1 MVLYDREE
9 NEDTYETVYRIRIE
23 GMRMTLREGTIGN
36 SYQVTEIQLEGKV
49 KRRLQ
54 MLGMTKGTEVRVL
67 NNKKSGSVIM
77 KVRGTR
83 FAIGKRIAEG
93 ILVEEGAYEQ

>member
-1 MVLYDREE
+1 
-9 NEDTYETVYRIRIE
+9 
-23 GMRMTLREGTIGN
+23 MTLREGTIGN
-36 SYQVTEIQLEGKV
+36 KYQVKEIQLEDKV

-54 MLGMTKGTEVRVL
+54 MLGMTKGTGVQVL
-67 NNKKSGSVIM
+67 NNKKSGSIIM

>member
-1 MVLYDREE
+1 
-9 NEDTYETVYRIRIE
+9 
-23 GMRMTLREGTIGN
+23 MTLREGTIGN
-36 SYQVTEIQLEGKV
+36 KYQVKEIQLEDKV

-54 MLGMTKGTEVRVL
+54 MLGMTKGTGVQVL
-67 NNKKSGSVIM
+67 NNKKSGSIIM

-83 FAIGKRIAEG
+83 FAIGRRIAEG

>member
-1 MVLYDREE
+1 
-9 NEDTYETVYRIRIE
+9 
-23 GMRMTLREGTIGN
+23 MTLREGTIGN
-36 SYQVTEIQLEGKV
+36 KYQVKEIQLEDKV

-54 MLGMTKGTEVRVL
+54 MLGMTKGTGVQVL
-67 NNKKSGSVIM
+67 NNKKSGSFIM

>member
-1 MVLYDREE
+1 
-9 NEDTYETVYRIRIE
+9 
-23 GMRMTLREGTIGN
+23 MTLREGTIGN
-36 SYQVTEIQLEGKV
+36 RYQVKEIRLEDKA

-54 MLGMTKGTEVRVL
+54 MLGMTKGTEVRIL
-67 NNKKSGSVIM
+67 NNKKSGSIIM

-83 FAIGKRIAEG
+83 FAIGRRIAEG

>member
-1 MVLYDREE
+1 
-9 NEDTYETVYRIRIE
+9 
-23 GMRMTLREGTIGN
+23 MTLREGTIGN
-36 SYQVTEIQLEGKV
+36 RYQVKEIRLEDKV

-67 NNKKSGSVIM
+67 NNKKSGSIIM

-83 FAIGKRIAEG
+83 FAVGRRIAEG

>member
-1 MVLYDREE
+1 
-9 NEDTYETVYRIRIE
+9 
-23 GMRMTLREGTIGN
+23 MTLREGTIGN
-36 SYQVTEIQLEGKV
+36 KYQVKEIQLEEKV

-54 MLGMTKGTEVRVL
+54 MLGMTKGTGVQVL
-67 NNKKSGSVIM
+67 NNKKSGSIIM

>member
-1 MVLYDREE
+1 
-9 NEDTYETVYRIRIE
+9 
-23 GMRMTLREGTIGN
+23 MTLREGTIG
-36 SYQVTEIQLEGKV
+36 SRYQVTEIQLEDKV

-67 NNKKSGSVIM
+67 NNKKSGSIIM

>member
-1 MVLYDREE
+1 
-9 NEDTYETVYRIRIE
+9 
-23 GMRMTLREGTIGN
+23 MTLREGTIGS
-36 SYQVTEIQLEGKV
+36 SYQVTEIELEDKV

-67 NNKKSGSVIM
+67 NNKKSGSIIM

-93 ILVEEGAYEQ
+93 ILVKEGDYE

>member
-1 MVLYDREE
+1 
-9 NEDTYETVYRIRIE
+9 
-23 GMRMTLREGTIGN
+23 MTLRQGTIGN
-36 SYQVTEIQLEGKV
+36 KYQVKEIQLEDKV

-54 MLGMTKGTEVRVL
+54 MLGMTKGTGVQVL
-67 NNKKSGSVIM
+67 NNKKSGSIIM

-83 FAIGKRIAEG
+83 FAIGRRIAEG

>member
-1 MVLYDREE
+1 
-9 NEDTYETVYRIRIE
+9 
-23 GMRMTLREGTIGN
+23 MTLRQGTIGN
-36 SYQVTEIQLEGKV
+36 KYQVKEIQLEDKV

-54 MLGMTKGTEVRVL
+54 MLGMTKGTGVQVL
-67 NNKKSGSVIM
+67 NNKKSGSIIM

>member
-1 MVLYDREE
+1 
-9 NEDTYETVYRIRIE
+9 
-23 GMRMTLREGTIGN
+23 MTLREGTIGN
-36 SYQVTEIQLEGKV
+36 QYQVKEIQLEDKV

-67 NNKKSGSVIM
+67 NNKKSGSIIM

-83 FAIGKRIAEG
+83 FAVGRRIAEG
-93 ILVEEGAYEQ
+93 ILVEEGTYEQ

>member
-1 MVLYDREE
+1 
-9 NEDTYETVYRIRIE
+9 
-23 GMRMTLREGTIGN
+23 MTLREGTIGN
-36 SYQVTEIQLEGKV
+36 KYQVKEIQLEDKV

-54 MLGMTKGTEVRVL
+54 MLGMTKGTEVQVL
-67 NNKKSGSVIM
+67 NNKKSGSIIM

>member
-1 MVLYDREE
+1 
-9 NEDTYETVYRIRIE
+9 
-23 GMRMTLREGTIGN
+23 MTLREGTIGN
-36 SYQVTEIQLEGKV
+36 QYQVKEIQLEDKV

-67 NNKKSGSVIM
+67 NNKKSGSIIM

-83 FAIGKRIAEG
+83 FAVGRRIAEG

>member
-1 MVLYDREE
+1 
-9 NEDTYETVYRIRIE
+9 
-23 GMRMTLREGTIGN
+23 MTLREGTIGN
-36 SYQVTEIQLEGKV
+36 KYQVKEIQLEDKV

-54 MLGMTKGTEVRVL
+54 MLGMTKGTGVQVL
-67 NNKKSGSVIM
+67 HNKKSGSIIM

>member
-1 MVLYDREE
+1 
-9 NEDTYETVYRIRIE
+9 
-23 GMRMTLREGTIGN
+23 MTLREGTIG
-36 SYQVTEIQLEGKV
+36 SRYEIIEIRLEDKV

-54 MLGMTKGTEVRVL
+54 MLGLTKGTAVWVL

-83 FAIGKRIAEG
+83 FAAGRRIAEG
-93 ILVEEGAYEQ
+93 KIFW

>member
-1 MVLYDREE
+1 
-9 NEDTYETVYRIRIE
+9 
-23 GMRMTLREGTIGN
+23 MTLREGTIGN
-36 SYQVTEIQLEGKV
+36 QYQVKEIQLEDKV

-54 MLGMTKGTEVRVL
+54 MLGMTKGTEVRIL
-67 NNKKSGSVIM
+67 NNKKSGSIIM

-83 FAIGKRIAEG
+83 FAIGRRIAEG

>member
-1 MVLYDREE
+1 
-9 NEDTYETVYRIRIE
+9 
-23 GMRMTLREGTIGN
+23 MTLREGTIGN
-36 SYQVTEIQLEGKV
+36 KYQVKEIQLEDKV

-54 MLGMTKGTEVRVL
+54 MLGMTKGTGVQVL
-67 NNKKSGSVIM
+67 NNKKSGSIIM
-77 KVRGTR
+77 KGRGTR

>member
-1 MVLYDREE
+1 
-9 NEDTYETVYRIRIE
+9 
-23 GMRMTLREGTIGN
+23 MTLREGTIGN
-36 SYQVTEIQLEGKV
+36 RYQVKEIRLEDKV

-54 MLGMTKGTEVRVL
+54 MLGMTKGTGVQVL
-67 NNKKSGSVIM
+67 NNKKSGSIIM

>member
-1 MVLYDREE
+1 
-9 NEDTYETVYRIRIE
+9 
-23 GMRMTLREGTIGN
+23 MTLREGIIGN
-36 SYQVTEIQLEGKV
+36 KYQVKDIQLEDKV

-54 MLGMTKGTEVRVL
+54 MLGMTKGTGVRVL

-83 FAIGKRIAEG
+83 FAIGRRIAEG

>member
-1 MVLYDREE
+1 
-9 NEDTYETVYRIRIE
+9 
-23 GMRMTLREGTIGN
+23 MTLREGTIGN
-36 SYQVTEIQLEGKV
+36 KYQVKEIQLEDKV

-54 MLGMTKGTEVRVL
+54 MLGMTKGTEVRIL
-67 NNKKSGSVIM
+67 NNKKSGSIIM

-83 FAIGKRIAEG
+83 FAIGRRIAEG

>member
-1 MVLYDREE
+1 
-9 NEDTYETVYRIRIE
+9 
-23 GMRMTLREGTIGN
+23 MTLREGIIGN
-36 SYQVTEIQLEGKV
+36 RYQVKDIQLEDKV

-54 MLGMTKGTEVRVL
+54 MLGMTKGTGVRVL

-83 FAIGKRIAEG
+83 FAIGRRIAEG
-93 ILVEEGAYEQ
+93 ILVEEDVYEQ

>member
-1 MVLYDREE
+1 MRWQRQW
-9 NEDTYETVYRIRIE
+9 RIQ
-23 GMRMTLREGTIGN
+23 MNLREGKIGN
-36 SYQVTEIQLEGKV
+36 EYLIRDIQLEDKI

-54 MLGMTKGTEVRVL
+54 MLGLTEGTGVNVL
-67 NNKKSGSVIM
+67 NNKRSGSIIM

-93 ILVEEGAYEQ
+93 ILVEEETNG

>member
-1 MVLYDREE
+1 
-9 NEDTYETVYRIRIE
+9 
-23 GMRMTLREGTIGN
+23 MTLREGTIGS
-36 SYQVTEIQLEGKV
+36 SYRVTEIQLDDKV

-54 MLGMTKGTEVRVL
+54 MLGMTKGTEVHVL
-67 NNKKSGSVIM
+67 NNKKSGSIIM

-93 ILVEEGAYEQ
+93 ILVKEGDYEQ

>member
-1 MVLYDREE
+1 
-9 NEDTYETVYRIRIE
+9 
-23 GMRMTLREGTIGN
+23 MTLREGTIGN
-36 SYQVTEIQLEGKV
+36 KYQVKEIQLEDKV

-54 MLGMTKGTEVRVL
+54 MLGMTKGTGVQVL
-67 NNKKSGSVIM
+67 NNKKRGSIIM

>member
-1 MVLYDREE
+1 
-9 NEDTYETVYRIRIE
+9 
-23 GMRMTLREGTIGN
+23 MTLREGIIGN
-36 SYQVTEIQLEGKV
+36 RYQVKEIQLEDKV

-54 MLGMTKGTEVRVL
+54 MLGMTKGTGVRVL

-83 FAIGKRIAEG
+83 FAIGRRIAEG
-93 ILVEEGAYEQ
+93 ILVEEDVYEQ

>member
-1 MVLYDREE
+1 
-9 NEDTYETVYRIRIE
+9 
-23 GMRMTLREGTIGN
+23 MTLREGTIG
-36 SYQVTEIQLEGKV
+36 SRYEIIEIRLEDKV

-54 MLGMTKGTEVRVL
+54 MLGLTKGTAVWVL

-83 FAIGKRIAEG
+83 FAAGRRIAEG
-93 ILVEEGAYEQ
+93 ILVEEGSYEQ

>member
-1 MVLYDREE
+1 M
-9 NEDTYETVYRIRIE
+9 
-23 GMRMTLREGTIGN
+23 
-36 SYQVTEIQLEGKV
+36 

-54 MLGMTKGTEVRVL
+54 MLGMTKGTEVRIL
-67 NNKKSGSVIM
+67 NNKKSGSIIM

-83 FAIGKRIAEG
+83 FAIGRRIAEG

>member
-1 MVLYDREE
+1 
-9 NEDTYETVYRIRIE
+9 
-23 GMRMTLREGTIGN
+23 MTLREGTIGS
-36 SYQVTEIQLEGKV
+36 SYQVKEIQLEDKV

-67 NNKKSGSVIM
+67 NNKKSGSIIM

-93 ILVEEGAYEQ
+93 ILVKEGDYER

>member
-1 MVLYDREE
+1 
-9 NEDTYETVYRIRIE
+9 
-23 GMRMTLREGTIGN
+23 MTLREGIIGN
-36 SYQVTEIQLEGKV
+36 RYQVKEIQLEDKI

-54 MLGMTKGTEVRVL
+54 MLGMTKGTGVRVL

-83 FAIGKRIAEG
+83 FAIGRRIAEG
-93 ILVEEGAYEQ
+93 ILVEEDVYEQ